1 MDSPFIAKGF
11 FMEKSLKTYQ
21 FKSGETI
28 ASIGAS
34 GGVWEIYFASQVD
47 NLTFYLQDI
56 DADLCNEEE
65 INEGILFYEKMM
77 KKPIKGK
84 FIPVIG
90 TQHSSLLP
98 KNTFDKVL
106 IINSLH
112 EFSFPTEMIKDSYEI
127 LKSEGLLF
135 IEEQL
140 ATYLGE
146 IHEGCLKPLFL
157 ESALIELVEKYDFV
171 LRETVDK
178 GNNVKIFC
186 FRKRY
191 ISIQKSFRTP

>member
-1 MDSPFIAKGF
+1 
-11 FMEKSLKTYQ
+11 MEKSLKTYQ

-56 DADLCNEEE
+56 DADLCNEQE
-65 INEGILFYEKMM
+65 INEGVLFYEKMM

-90 TQHSSLLP
+90 TERSTSLP

-112 EFSFPTEMIKDSYEI
+112 EFSFPSEMIKDSYEA
-127 LKSEGLLF
+127 LKADGLLF

-140 ATYLGE
+140 ATYSSE
-146 IHEGCLKPLFL
+146 IHEGCLKPLFS
-157 ESALIELVEKYDFV
+157 ESELIGLVEKHDFV
-171 LRETVDK
+171 INETVDK

-186 FRKRY
+186 FRKDKFQY
-191 ISIQKSFRTP
+191 KCMLL